1 MKYATCAGAFMV
13 AALFVCATP
22 VAPGQDLPP
31 TEDPSS
37 AQQGSPAVPVPQT
50 STLDDTLV
58 AGEAGAEE
66 PARKL
71 VKWNEFEGKYF
82 SIRVGGGFLYEFAAF
97 AQDDDSKEQFVLEP
111 QTKFRDGR
119 VLLRGKLKFI
129 KRPVTWSMGIMY
141 DAPNDQW
148 VARQTGL
155 MIDVPEISGQI
166 FIGRTKEGFSLNKV
180 MVGYAGWTAERATI
194 NDATIPILADGIK
207 WLRLFSQAAFPLEPR
222 VLRGLDVSI
231 ARVLYISSPGCGT
244 IRMGSDDLRRN
255 RLPCGVQR
263 PIWRTERR
271 KIKAPFASR
280 GVSGPILR
288 RYGTVS
294 RQRHEDAGA

>member
-1 MKYATCAGAFMV
+1 M
-13 AALFVCATP
+13 TP
-22 VAPGQDLPP
+22 SWRVRQ
-31 TEDPSS
+31 
-37 AQQGSPAVPVPQT
+37 VR
-50 STLDDTLV
+50 
-58 AGEAGAEE
+58 EE

-97 AQDDDSKEQFVLEP
+97 AQDDDSKEQFALEP

-119 VLLRGKLKFI
+119 VLLKGKLKFI

-207 WLRLFSQAAFPLEPR
+207 WLAILPS
-222 VLRGLDVSI
+222 D
-231 ARVLYISSPGCGT
+231 ISSGTWGSTGTGCLN
-244 IRMGSDDLRRN
+244 RKGSLHMIT
-255 RLPCGVQR
+255 RLWGDSHGFR
-263 PIWRTERR
+263 
-271 KIKAPFASR
+271 
-280 GVSGPILR
+280 
-288 RYGTVS
+288 
-294 RQRHEDAGA
+294 

>member
-37 AQQGSPAVPVPQT
+37 AQQASPAAPAPQT

-58 AGEAGAEE
+58 AGEAGGEE
-66 PARKL
+66 PVRKL
-71 VKWNEFEGKYF
+71 VNWNEFEGKYL

-119 VLLRGKLKFI
+119 VLLKGKLKFI

-155 MIDVPEISGQI
+155 MIDVPEISGTDFYWPNQ
-166 FIGRTKEGFSLNKV
+166 
-180 MVGYAGWTAERATI
+180 
-194 NDATIPILADGIK
+194 
-207 WLRLFSQAAFPLEPR
+207 
-222 VLRGLDVSI
+222 
-231 ARVLYISSPGCGT
+231 
-244 IRMGSDDLRRN
+244 RRF
-255 RLPCGVQR
+255 LS
-263 PIWRTERR
+263 E
-271 KIKAPFASR
+271 
-280 GVSGPILR
+280 
-288 RYGTVS
+288 
-294 RQRHEDAGA
+294 